1 MDKDVVYLE
10 TLSPKY
16 LCGIHFLSI
25 PTSTCVLI
33 YIISCQFYKHKLF
46 ICLYHSCPS
55 HHKLYMFE
63 IIVITKSTPITPKH
77 TEEHPR
83 NVDQEINK
91 CAIYKFVI

>member
-1 MDKDVVYLE
+1 
-10 TLSPKY
+10 
-16 LCGIHFLSI
+16 
-25 PTSTCVLI
+25 
-33 YIISCQFYKHKLF
+33 
-46 ICLYHSCPS
+46 
-55 HHKLYMFE
+55 MFE